1 MKNIYNEYNKKKI
14 TNHKPVY
21 LKTKTKTNLH
31 SFVSLLKYVVVTY
44 STQQYPNCS
53 HLSTQQ
59 YPMLLTYQ
67 MCNHVFQYI
76 YTIWR

>member
-59 YPMLLTYQ
+59 YPSCSHLFHT
-67 MCNHVFQYI
+67 
-76 YTIWR
+76 TISYVTHLPNL